1 MKIVPIFF
9 LAFSITIQASAQ
21 NTPVQEKGAPESNN
35 ALPSNGTLGS
45 KSGVNPMGN
54 PGTIANSSASNSAV
68 NSGVAP
74 HPNVEPGVFLSSSPE
89 GTVIGT
95 TVNTGNGTVRQ
106 ASTVS
111 NAGTVTAAVVEEQKT
126 TATPKVTAPTTAPA
140 AITVVEPAPAKATV
154 TVTATPAPKLPAYT
168 PLRGNFISEQALAA
182 INAKYGA
189 SVYDIRAIRIE
200 STRKVAYIVR
210 LLDDGKLR
218 SELFSEQ
225 Q

>member
-1 MKIVPIFF
+1 MQV
-9 LAFSITIQASAQ
+9 SSQ
-21 NTPVQEKGAPESNN
+21 NMPVQEKGAPESNN
-35 ALPSNGTLGS
+35 TLPSNGTLGS

-89 GTVIGT
+89 GTVMGT
-95 TVNTGNGTVRQ
+95 TVTT
-106 ASTVS
+106 
-111 NAGTVTAAVVEEQKT
+111 NAGTVKQAATVTTTGTVTAVVKEGKPSVSKKE
-126 TATPKVTAPTTAPA
+126 TPAAAAP
-140 AITVVEPAPAKATV
+140 AITVVDPAPARPTV

-189 SVYDIRAIRIE
+189 SVYDIRAVRIE

-210 LLDDGKLR
+210 LLEDGKLR
-218 SELFSEQ
+218 SELFSAQ
-225 Q
+225 P